1 MARRSRRRKDPTYFI
16 WHLEGTT
23 EVTGVYDD
31 YYTGFVVVAQNE
43 ERARNIIRTDD
54 YYGAGSESGKF
65 PDYWTNEGHSTCVMI
80 GVSLE
85 KDEDVILYNQRQ
97 F

>member
-1 MARRSRRRKDPTYFI
+1 M
-16 WHLEGTT
+16 
-23 EVTGVYDD
+23 TGVCDD
-31 YYTGFVVVAQNE
+31 YYRGFVVVAHNE
-43 ERARNIIRTDD
+43 ERARNIIHTHD

-85 KDEDVILYNQRQ
+85 KHEYVILYNQRQ